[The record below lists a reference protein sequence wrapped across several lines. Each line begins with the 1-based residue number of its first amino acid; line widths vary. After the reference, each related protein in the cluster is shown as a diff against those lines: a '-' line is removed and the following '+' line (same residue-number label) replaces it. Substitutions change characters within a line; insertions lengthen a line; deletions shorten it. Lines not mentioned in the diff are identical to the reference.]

1 MDSVFCKVT
10 LSGCTMF
17 AEYYFEV
24 LALGS
29 KYEQLRQA
37 QADYEARFGK
47 FEGRYCDQCFA
58 WTSIEFELMSRKQS
72 RRFLS
77 KYLLRVPG
85 AEDLQVFRLN
95 KRTAVC

>member
-10 LSGCTMF
+10 LSGCTLF

-24 LALGS
+24 LATGP
-29 KYEQLRQA
+29 KEEQVRQA

-47 FEGRYCDQCFA
+47 FESHYCDQCFD

-72 RRFLS
+72 RR
-77 KYLLRVPG
+77 LLAKCLLG
-85 AEDLQVFRLN
+85 ETEDLQVFRLD
-95 KRTAVC
+95 KRTSVC